1 MGRWKI
7 RFEGNSGGIIKRNL
21 FETSEVIF
29 AWSNFFSFFFWNW
42 NWRETILSFL
52 YTFFLSFESRI
63 GINYLKQW
71 AKIYGQYFSSDKF
84 FLTMKKGISK
94 IERTGDSFPFTA
106 KHDKVWKVSIITW
119 LTGITLPG
127 HELWITKEKRNEIP
141 PSSWYVYVTF
151 VMTFVSAFIRETLY
165 NRWSRKT
172 RNNRFRMCK
181 VILTS
186 RRKFL

>member
-1 MGRWKI
+1 MRQV
-7 RFEGNSGGIIKRNL
+7 RL
-21 FETSEVIF
+21 FLLDQ
-29 AWSNFFSFFFWNW
+29 FFFLFFFEIEIDE
-42 NWRETILSFL
+42 RRFFPF
-52 YTFFLSFESRI
+52 YTPFSYLLNQG